1 VSSDVLLDSAP
12 RRAGA
17 DFTLRDAGAA
27 DAAVLLD
34 LVRQLAVFERA
45 PDAVRMTE
53 ADLGRALSGTPPL
66 TFALIA
72 EQRGWALGA
81 VLWFH
86 AFSTWT
92 GRGSISI
99 EDVFVIPEARGQ
111 GVGRALF
118 RELARRAKAMGF
130 ARLDWRVLDWNSE
143 AINFYQGIGAEAQ
156 TEWTGYRLAGAALD
170 TLAA

>member
-1 VSSDVLLDSAP
+1 VSAETPPDLA
-12 RRAGA
+12 
-17 DFTLRDAGAA
+17 LRDATA
-27 DAAVLLD
+27 DDAPVLLD

-53 ADLGRALSGTPPL
+53 DDLGKALSRTPPL
-66 TFALIA
+66 VFALIA
-72 EQRGWALGA
+72 ERRGKALGA

-99 EDVFVIPEARGQ
+99 EDVFVVPEARGQ

-118 RELARRAKAMGF
+118 RELARRAKVSGF
-130 ARLDWRVLDWNSE
+130 ARLDWRVLDWNNE
-143 AINFYQGIGAEAQ
+143 AINFYKIIGAEAQ
-156 TEWTGYRLAGAALD
+156 SEWTGYRLAGAALNA
-170 TLAA
+170 LAA